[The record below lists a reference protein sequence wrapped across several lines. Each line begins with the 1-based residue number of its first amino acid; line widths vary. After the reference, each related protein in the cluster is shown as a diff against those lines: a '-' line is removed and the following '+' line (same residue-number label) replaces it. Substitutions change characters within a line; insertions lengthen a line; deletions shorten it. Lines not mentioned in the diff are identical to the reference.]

1 MIKSNTV
8 SFHLHANKESAL
20 AKSQERIWQTG
31 VQNKEEGVRNMKR
44 HDKKVNERL
53 AHVVEK
59 YIHCQQKAAADNPIV
74 ADSAAKMCNIAIWE
88 MWALMQGG
96 NNNGFNKRAGMEIL

>member
-1 MIKSNTV
+1 MNI
-8 SFHLHANKESAL
+8 HLHANKESAL

-44 HDKKVNERL
+44 HDKKVNEQL

-74 ADSAAKMCNIAIWE
+74 ADSTAKMCSIVIWE
-88 MWALMQGG
+88 MRALTQ
-96 NNNGFNKRAGMEIL
+96 E

>member
-1 MIKSNTV
+1 MNI
-8 SFHLHANKESAL
+8 HLHANKESAL

-44 HDKKVNERL
+44 YDKKVNEQL

-74 ADSAAKMCNIAIWE
+74 ADSTAKMYSIAIWE
-88 MWALMQGG
+88 MWALTQ
-96 NNNGFNKRAGMEIL
+96 E